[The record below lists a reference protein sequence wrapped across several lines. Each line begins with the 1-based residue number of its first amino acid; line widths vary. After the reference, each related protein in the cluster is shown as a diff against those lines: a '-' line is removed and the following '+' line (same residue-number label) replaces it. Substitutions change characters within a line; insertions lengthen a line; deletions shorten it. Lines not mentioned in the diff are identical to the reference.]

1 MVIPCHGAMIT
12 LDQDHSFP
20 AITSKEIQQTMT
32 TPLLSPKPR

>member
-1 MVIPCHGAMIT
+1 MGIPCHGAMVT

-32 TPLLSPKPR
+32 NLLLSPKHR